1 MDTSLRWKQHI
12 DEIERK
18 VSKTIAAISS
28 LGSSTWGVRAREMR
42 NIYQG
47 VAIPQMMY
55 ACSAWSNAGWGGKGY
70 TDRTLNRMRRL
81 QARAAR
87 AMCGAFRAT
96 SFPALDVEMHL
107 LPIEQRIWKQNID
120 TINRLGSIE
129 QREDENTEAIHIYTD
144 GSGINGYIGA
154 AAVCITTYQTRNS
167 YMGSDAISTVY
178 AGELQGI
185 ILALEIAEEDRQR
198 GNNRSKVLIY
208 TDNQAAIRSSAR
220 PKGKSGSYLL
230 QTIAVKTQKLQE
242 QGLKTEIRW
251 VPAHTG
257 IQGNEDADKAA
268 KEATGWRQNGETGTK
283 ADMPQHLYALR
294 STLKTWTYRE
304 ANKMWQAKWT
314 AETRGRTTFRYTPRP
329 TKKVLQLH
337 EGLSK
342 RQSSILV
349 QMRTEKIGLKDFLF
363 NRRVPDAT
371 DANCPCREG
380 RQTVSHILL
389 RCRRHRQLRRQ
400 ELGSIPGRHN
410 LRAVLNERKAAA
422 KVIRF
427 MEQTEILGQFRI
439 ESQPRQS

>member
-1 MDTSLRWKQHI
+1 MFIADTAESARKEHQKCI
-12 DEIERK
+12 D
-18 VSKTIAAISS
+18 
-28 LGSSTWGVRAREMR
+28 RE
-42 NIYQG
+42 
-47 VAIPQMMY
+47 
-55 ACSAWSNAGWGGKGY
+55 
-70 TDRTLNRMRRL
+70 
-81 QARAAR
+81 
-87 AMCGAFRAT
+87 
-96 SFPALDVEMHL
+96 
-107 LPIEQRIWKQNID
+107 
-120 TINRLGSIE
+120 
-129 QREDENTEAIHIYTD
+129 TEAIHIYTD